1 MTNAELC
8 HFGIKGQKW
17 GVRRFQ
23 NKDGTRTAAGKRRRK
38 NYIVEGAKSIGS
50 KIKNHKANKNRPAD
64 HDQLIKSTNA
74 KYLYKHRNELSD
86 AELAN
91 RVNRINMENNL
102 RKQAGFISDITMDSI
117 KGGYTGA
124 IQETIKG
131 ASKIAVTTAMGSAA
145 VKAGVPILAEA
156 TKVKKKGA

>member
-1 MTNAELC
+1 
-8 HFGIKGQKW
+8 
-17 GVRRFQ
+17 
-23 NKDGTRTAAGKRRRK
+23 
-38 NYIVEGAKSIGS
+38 
-50 KIKNHKANKNRPAD
+50 
-64 HDQLIKSTNA
+64 
-74 KYLYKHRNELSD
+74 
-86 AELAN
+86 
-91 RVNRINMENNL
+91 
-102 RKQAGFISDITMDSI
+102 MDSI

>member
-1 MTNAELC
+1 MTNAELY

-17 GVRRFQ
+17 GIRRFQ

-38 NYIVEGAKSIGS
+38 NYIAEGAKSIGS
-50 KIKNHKANKNRPAD
+50 KIKNRKANKNQPAD

-102 RKQAGFISDITMDSI
+102 RNRLVFL
-117 KGGYTGA
+117 
-124 IQETIKG
+124 
-131 ASKIAVTTAMGSAA
+131 V
-145 VKAGVPILAEA
+145 ILLWIL
-156 TKVKKKGA
+156 